1 MSDVAAAYFQLRA
14 FDLQLEI
21 SRRTLASRQD
31 SLQLTQKLANGGATS
46 MLDVRQAEQLVF
58 TAAENIPDLERRI
71 EQQENFLSTLLG
83 NNPGPI
89 ARGIKLTEQP
99 HVPEVPAGLP
109 SSLLERRPDIRE
121 AEAQLI
127 AANAQIGVAKAAYF
141 PDISLTANGGYQSS
155 ALTSLFTGPAGMWN
169 FGGSLVQPIFTG
181 GKIRSGV
188 KYS

>member
-1 MSDVAAAYFQLRA
+1 
-14 FDLQLEI
+14 
-21 SRRTLASRQD
+21 
-31 SLQLTQKLANGGATS
+31 

-58 TAAENIPDLERRI
+58 TAAETIPDLERHI

-89 ARGIKLTEQP
+89 ARGMTLTEQP
-99 HVPEVPAGLP
+99 HAPAVPAGLP

-141 PDISLTANGGYQSS
+141 PQINLTADAGYQSS
-155 ALTSLFTGPAGMWN
+155 ALTSLFTGPAGLWS

-181 GKIRSGV
+181 GGIWHNLRLTRARPP
-188 KYS
+188 